1 MHLRELEAT
10 ILASIGVNRH
20 VRPLRLFRKSNVK
33 EPPSTI
39 CNDRSLQVRVSWDS
53 TTTLW
58 DYTPSIMK
66 RRLKNVSRSS
76 LVGGATKNDGKFEES
91 GAPCPQPR
99 KQRRSLTETATGAS
113 EKLRPSPVQEMI
125 WIPMHLKEPDYH
137 FGRHRRGGPFFTFFH
152 SCSNLWGLLNKSE
165 LNLR

>member
-33 EPPSTI
+33 EPPSKI
-39 CNDRSLQVRVSWDS
+39 CNDRSLQVRVS
-53 TTTLW
+53 W

-76 LVGGATKNDGKFEES
+76 LSAPSGK
-91 GAPCPQPR
+91 
-99 KQRRSLTETATGAS
+99 
-113 EKLRPSPVQEMI
+113 
-125 WIPMHLKEPDYH
+125 
-137 FGRHRRGGPFFTFFH
+137 
-152 SCSNLWGLLNKSE
+152 
-165 LNLR
+165 